1 MSKAAEL
8 ANLIGNINAGGGG
21 VNRNV
26 IINGAMN
33 VAQRGTSFTVTN
45 EYGIDRWFF
54 RENTD
59 GALTFSQDTTSPD
72 GFYNSLKVNV
82 DSVDSSIGSS
92 QFAHVAQ
99 RIEGFNI
106 QPFAF
111 GSSAAKTIVLSFYV
125 RCSVTGK
132 FGGSVTNGENNNR
145 SFAFT
150 YDINSANTWER
161 KSVTIVGDTTGTWNV
176 DNSQEMAVFWS
187 LGAGSGHKKA
197 EGSWDATA
205 SVQSASEASVELI
218 GNASA
223 TWFITGVQLEVGQN
237 PTEFEHEKFSQT
249 LQKCQRYFQKIESLG
264 SVGSFNAFPYTGL
277 SRTSTI
283 GKVSLGWIT
292 QLRAA
297 PTITTTAANTFAI
310 VNGSGSAIAC
320 SSVSVGRTNVNSAM
334 IEFTV
339 SSGLTVGQATYL
351 TTNNATDPSVS
362 VDSEL

>member
-45 EYGIDRWFF
+45 EFGLDRWFC

-59 GALTFSQDTTSPD
+59 GALTFSQDSTSPD
-72 GFYNSLKVNV
+72 GFSKSLKVNV
-82 DSVDSSIGSS
+82 DTADSSIGSS
-92 QFAHVAQ
+92 QFAYLAQ

-106 QPFAF
+106 ETFAF

-125 RCSVTGK
+125 RCSVTGT
-132 FGGSVTNGENNNR
+132 FGGAITNGGNDNR

-150 YDINSANTWER
+150 YDVNSANTWER
-161 KSVTIVGDTTGTWNV
+161 KSITIVGDTTGTWNI

-197 EGSWDATA
+197 KGSWDATA
-205 SVQSASEASVELI
+205 SVQSASEAGVELI

-237 PTEFEHEKFSQT
+237 ATEFEHEPFETT
-249 LQKCQRYFQKIESLG
+249 LRKCQRYYAHTYG
-264 SVGSFNAFPYTGL
+264 YGNTVGASFNQSYGGM
-277 SRTSTI
+277 I
-283 GKVSLGWIT
+283 YI
-292 QLRAA
+292 
-297 PTITTTAANTFAI
+297 IAI
-310 VNGSGSAIAC
+310 K
-320 SSVSVGRTNVNSAM
+320 
-334 IEFTV
+334 
-339 SSGLTVGQATYL
+339 
-351 TTNNATDPSVS
+351 
-362 VDSEL
+362 

>member
-45 EYGIDRWFF
+45 EYGIDRWFC

-150 YDINSANTWER
+150 YDVNSANTWER

-223 TWFITGVQLEVGQN
+223 TWFITGVQLEIGQN
-237 PTEFEHEKFSQT
+237 PTTFEHEPFGVT
-249 LQKCQRYFQKIESLG
+249 LKKCHRYFFK
-264 SVGSFNAFPYTGL
+264 N
-277 SRTSTI
+277 TSTHIPSNILRPDNIRNFDI
-283 GKVSLGWIT
+283 GFDTMRATPTATVTYGDDGTGSSLNLQAVFADRYRG
-292 QLRAA
+292 
-297 PTITTTAANTFAI
+297 NT
-310 VNGSGSAIAC
+310 
-320 SSVSVGRTNVNSAM
+320 
-334 IEFTV
+334 
-339 SSGLTVGQATYL
+339 QATSTSNADPRL
-351 TTNNATDPSVS
+351 TAFE
-362 VDSEL
+362 VDAEL

>member
-45 EYGIDRWFF
+45 EFGLDRWFC

-59 GALTFSQDTTSPD
+59 GALTFSQDSTSPD
-72 GFYNSLKVNV
+72 GFSKSLKVNV
-82 DSVDSSIGSS
+82 DTADSSIGSS
-92 QFAHVAQ
+92 QFAYLAQ

-106 QPFAF
+106 DTFAF
-111 GSSAAKTIVLSFYV
+111 GSSSAKTIVLSFYV

-132 FGGSVTNGENNNR
+132 FGGAITNGGNDNR

-150 YDINSANTWER
+150 YDVNSANTWER
-161 KSVTIVGDTTGTWNV
+161 KSVTIVGDTTGTWNI
-176 DNSQEMAVFWS
+176 DNSQQMAVFWS
-187 LGAGSGHKKA
+187 LGAGSSHKKA

-223 TWFITGVQLEVGQN
+223 TWFLTGVQLEVGQN
-237 PTEFEHEKFSQT
+237 PTSFEHINNFGEE
-249 LQKCQRYFQKIESLG
+249 LARCQRYFEIVDDTSNAFRLNGSAWSTGNLNIPVPYLVEKRAAATVTIGSAG
-264 SVGSFNAFPYTGL
+264 SVYTSNFG
-277 SRTSTI
+277 
-283 GKVSLGWIT
+283 
-292 QLRAA
+292 A
-297 PTITTTAANTFAI
+297 P
-310 VNGSGSAIAC
+310 SGSAVTGAGIRGC
-320 SSVSVGRTNVNSAM
+320 TIDVQKTGNYTVNNSYF
-334 IEFTV
+334 IRNHE
-339 SSGLTVGQATYL
+339 LTIDA
-351 TTNNATDPSVS
+351 
-362 VDSEL
+362 EL

>member
-1 MSKAAEL
+1 MSKAADL

-21 VNRNV
+21 ANKNV

-45 EYGIDRWFF
+45 EYGIDRWFC

-92 QFAHVAQ
+92 QFAYVAQ

-132 FGGSVTNGENNNR
+132 FGGAISNGGNNNR

-150 YDINSANTWER
+150 YDVNSANTWER
-161 KSVTIVGDTTGTWNV
+161 KSVTIVGDTTGTWNI

-187 LGAGSGHKKA
+187 LGAGSGVKKA

-205 SVQSASEASVELI
+205 SVQSASEAGVELI

-237 PTEFEHEKFSQT
+237 PTTFEHEPFERT
-249 LQKCQRYFQKIESLG
+249 LAKCQRYFYAHADGGEASD
-264 SVGSFNAFPYTGL
+264 SNVGTG
-277 SRTSTI
+277 TMYNSTI
-283 GKVSLGWIT
+283 LMCCVDFPV
-292 QLRAA
+292 QMRAL
-297 PTITTTAANTFAI
+297 PTFSYVNLSGAYKFWRDGSSDNFNTFTYLYSESSRSAAI
-310 VNGSGSAIAC
+310 QAEADVSGTS
-320 SSVSVGRTNVNSAM
+320 
-334 IEFTV
+334 
-339 SSGLTVGQATYL
+339 GQAGRIQLGGSSAYIRFD
-351 TTNNATDPSVS
+351 A
-362 VDSEL
+362 EL

>member
-33 VAQRGTSFTVTN
+33 LAQRGTSFTVTN
-45 EYGIDRWFF
+45 EYGLDRWFC

-59 GALTFSQDTTSPD
+59 GALTFSQDSTSPD
-72 GFYNSLKVNV
+72 GFSKSLKVNV
-82 DSVDSSIGSS
+82 DTADSSIGSS
-92 QFAHVAQ
+92 QFAYLAQ

-106 QPFAF
+106 ETFAF

-125 RCSVTGK
+125 RCSVTGT
-132 FGGSVTNGENNNR
+132 FGGAITNGGNDNR

-150 YDINSANTWER
+150 YDVNSANTWER
-161 KSVTIVGDTTGTWNV
+161 KSITIVGDTTGTWNI

-197 EGSWDATA
+197 KGSWDATA
-205 SVQSASEASVELI
+205 SVQSASEAGVELI

-237 PTEFEHEKFSQT
+237 ATEFEHEPFERT
-249 LQKCQRYFQKIESLG
+249 LEKCQRYFYKEDYT
-264 SVGSFNAFPYTGL
+264 VGSNTTGPFACQYVDTHRFL
-277 SRTSTI
+277 HLYHPTTMRTT
-283 GKVSLGWIT
+283 
-292 QLRAA
+292 
-297 PTITTTAANTFAI
+297 PT
-310 VNGSGSAIAC
+310 S
-320 SSVSVGRTNVNSAM
+320 
-334 IEFTV
+334 TV
-339 SSGLTVGQATYL
+339 SSNQSLTEYQSTIRNYKSYIAKDYDNAETIHLTAYQAD
-351 TTNNATDPSVS
+351 A
-362 VDSEL
+362 EL

>member
-21 VNRNV
+21 VNRNC

-45 EYGIDRWFF
+45 EYGIDRWFC

-237 PTEFEHEKFSQT
+237 PTEFEHEPFERT
-249 LQKCQRYFQKIESLG
+249 LAKCQRYLQTWG
-264 SVGSFNAFPYTGL
+264 STQAVGAGTWYSASQVIAFMPFREIMRDTPTMTTSGDNFAKVYTGSSNTKQVDDSSPFDLIKTTGTRMNL
-277 SRTSTI
+277 S
-283 GKVSLGWIT
+283 VSSNG
-292 QLRAA
+292 
-297 PTITTTAANTFAI
+297 TAGHGAMVQTE
-310 VNGSGSAIAC
+310 GSGAFILAD
-320 SSVSVGRTNVNSAM
+320 A
-334 IEFTV
+334 
-339 SSGLTVGQATYL
+339 
-351 TTNNATDPSVS
+351 
-362 VDSEL
+362 EL